1 MERCREQMFSAAR
14 YFIYPIISIGYDFA
28 SDVLR
33 CSGGLP
39 QREALAEC
47 RDGAALDGGGDARS
61 RQGFRWLKAHKQ
73 LPVLR
78 AALLAIQ
85 AQQDRDSVVVPE
97 AVAA

>member
-47 RDGAALDGGGDARS
+47 RDGAALDGGGHARS
-61 RQGFRWLKAHKQ
+61 RQG
-73 LPVLR
+73 VS
-78 AALLAIQ
+78 AAEG
-85 AQQDRDSVVVPE
+85 S
-97 AVAA
+97 